1 MFSSIVPGKIEIRN
15 SNTYS
20 EIVDYDFNAFSH
32 TQSLIK
38 SIVPGG
44 TILDCSDETW
54 QKTLDLNVRS
64 MFWTCQA
71 FIPLSVA
78 EKQKLAIVNISS
90 VCSSLRGVPNR
101 FIYGVSKGAVIALTK
116 SIAAVSGIE
125 NFQCRKMNNPVFIS
139 TLWLLLGVQDFVGQ
153 GVRANSILPGTFES
167 PSWRDRVNQSAD
179 PEKARAD
186 FIARQKM
193 GRIGQADEIALLAL
207 YLASSEVTKP

>member
-1 MFSSIVPGKIEIRN
+1 MYNK
-15 SNTYS
+15 Y
-20 EIVDYDFNAFSH
+20 
-32 TQSLIK
+32 

-44 TILDCSDETW
+44 TILDCSDDTW
-54 QKTLDLNVRS
+54 QKTLDLNVKS

-71 FIPLSVA
+71 LIPLSLEA
-78 EKQKLAIVNISS
+78 KEKLAIVNISS

-116 SIAAVSGIE
+116 SIAAVWKYNIYFKSKVWKVKQE
-125 NFQCRKMNNPVFIS
+125 ACKFSSLNFI
-139 TLWLLLGVQDFVGQ
+139 WIQDFVGQ

-167 PSWRDRVNQSAD
+167 PSWRDRVNQSED

-193 GRIGQADEIALLAL
+193 GRIGRADEIALLAL
-207 YLASSEVTKP
+207 YLASSEVRSWQLN